1 MKKHHGFAVPL
12 LLVLV
17 PFLSGCTF
25 QNPEWA
31 TSLNPC
37 CGQDEVLEGKEPS
50 ERRCADMVISRE
62 SAMDLAWRMAAG
74 SGMTQWRVRLL
85 PGGPACIWRKWPGL
99 TDDDY
104 EYALIRPDADSA
116 AVEPAAA
123 DTISPDGPETAQ
135 DRSPE
140 VPAR

>member
-1 MKKHHGFAVPL
+1 MRHLGFAVL
-12 LLVLV
+12 LLSTLV
-17 PFLSGCTF
+17 PFLGGCTF

-37 CGQDEVLEGKEPS
+37 CGQDEVLEGEEPS
-50 ERRCADMVISRE
+50 ESRCADMVISRE
-62 SAMDLAWRMAAG
+62 SVMDLAWRVAAG

-104 EYALIRPDADSA
+104 EYALIRHDADSTA
-116 AVEPAAA
+116 SEPAAA
-123 DTISPDGPETAQ
+123 DTVSPNRPETAHGP
-135 DRSPE
+135 SPE
-140 VPAR
+140 DPAR

>member
-1 MKKHHGFAVPL
+1 MTRHLGPVVL
-12 LLVLV
+12 LLLALV
-17 PFLSGCTF
+17 PFLDGCTS

-62 SAMDLAWRMAAG
+62 SVMDVAWRMAAG

-85 PGGPACIWRKWPGL
+85 PGGPACIWRKWSGL

-104 EYALIRPDADSA
+104 KYVLIRPDADSA
-116 AVEPAAA
+116 AVEAAA
-123 DTISPDGPETAQ
+123 TDTASPGIPEAADEGGPEVHA
-135 DRSPE
+135 E
-140 VPAR
+140 